1 MQLKVGKVKITNN
14 VFTDNCKGETD
25 GKAVM
30 VFGGITGEI
39 SNNTFSNPLTK
50 SELWVS
56 ADAKLSPYVST
67 VKTAKA
73 SGMTDA
79 AGNKY

>member
-1 MQLKVGKVKITNN
+1 M
-14 VFTDNCKGETD
+14 
-25 GKAVM
+25 
-30 VFGGITGEI
+30 
-39 SNNTFSNPLTK
+39 K

-56 ADAKLSPYVST
+56 ADANLSPYVST

-73 SGMTDA
+73 SGTIDA